1 MKTCCH
7 SQNTSDPKEDCE
19 TLRYLNQ
26 HGWVHAIS
34 CPASSFPWK
43 NSDKTGR
50 CPKEEQT
57 RATRLMV
64 LRILLCEK
72 LVVMISL
79 EASKRCIALYLTDM
93 AGMTSALCFPSSK
106 LSQDSPGQFLRVD
119 FCAILKCLS
128 PFHLQKS
135 FLAVYHSFLET
146 NLNRLSQI
154 VLVYTSFLDS
164 VKRVPFNSQRCH
176 GLVKV

>member
-19 TLRYLNQ
+19 TFRYRNQ
-26 HGWVHAIS
+26 RGWVHAIS
-34 CPASSFPWK
+34 CPVSSFPWK

-64 LRILLCEK
+64 LRILWEK

-79 EASKRCIALYLTDM
+79 EVSKCFIALYLTVM

-106 LSQDSPGQFLRVD
+106 LSQDSAGQFLRVD
-119 FCAILKCLS
+119 LCAILKCLS
-128 PFHLQKS
+128 PFHLQMS
-135 FLAVYHSFLET
+135 FLSVYHSFLKA

-154 VLVYTSFLDS
+154 VLVYTSFLDI